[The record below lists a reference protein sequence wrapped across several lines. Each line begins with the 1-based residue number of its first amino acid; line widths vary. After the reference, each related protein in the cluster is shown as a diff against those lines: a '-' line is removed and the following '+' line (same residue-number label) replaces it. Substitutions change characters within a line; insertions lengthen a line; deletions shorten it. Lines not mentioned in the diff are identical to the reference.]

1 MCVLC
6 FKREASRSS
15 LHLVLELRNCSRVWA
30 QVWRNGLIIYYFK
43 GSGMVRRRKGGEQ
56 LKANACITLVPTDM
70 LNTSPR
76 VLTQGRMRAVA
87 MPSCPIR
94 CELLG
99 PVKKKKNLHYYST
112 YQVVAEAILASGV
125 PVDPRVSLS
134 QVIFKNVLNGAN
146 WTSVASLGS
155 QSNRGVPRHFLVRHK
170 RGTLT
175 QCLRAGG
182 QWTSTRHSLAGM
194 HWLRPTL
201 FSSSLFLGMCVWVT
215 TDEVGASLV
224 LLPSKE
230 SVGGRWITT
239 VWPRRC
245 CRGSFQGAQT
255 PKGAVICLNCPEKTW
270 SQPIY

>member
-1 MCVLC
+1 
-6 FKREASRSS
+6 
-15 LHLVLELRNCSRVWA
+15 
-30 QVWRNGLIIYYFK
+30 
-43 GSGMVRRRKGGEQ
+43 
-56 LKANACITLVPTDM
+56 
-70 LNTSPR
+70 
-76 VLTQGRMRAVA
+76 

-155 QSNRGVPRHFLVRHK
+155 QSNSGVPRHFLVRHK

-182 QWTSTRHSLAGM
+182 RVDVHVPLTRRNALTQTH
-194 HWLRPTL
+194 
-201 FSSSLFLGMCVWVT
+201 
-215 TDEVGASLV
+215 LV
-224 LLPSKE
+224 LIIPFSRYVCVSYYWWSWCLSGVATLKGICGREVNHHRLAAPMLPGILSRSADTERCRYLSKLSWE
-230 SVGGRWITT
+230 DLIPTYLLVWLGSGFT
-239 VWPRRC
+239 VAVILISLSLKDAVSLRSRYSYTGF
-245 CRGSFQGAQT
+245 RGSSVHFVFSLCANRVTVIEFQHTRRRNLYGALKIRT
-255 PKGAVICLNCPEKTW
+255 
-270 SQPIY
+270 